1 MLFLAISIP
10 FFGDS
15 EPKTPEEASA
25 KFRSDY
31 RKATTYGAGHIRRG
45 LTLEYW
51 LHVYS

>member
-15 EPKTPEEASA
+15 EPKTPEEALA

-31 RKATTYGAGHIRRG
+31 RKATTYGAGHIQPSSIG
-45 LTLEYW
+45 EYTQP
-51 LHVYS
+51 